1 MFILFDPVKI
11 YPGSYPKETIRNE
24 QKHFCR
30 RLFIAA
36 WFTVEK
42 NFFLS
47 SKLTVPKQGIG

>member
-1 MFILFDPVKI
+1 MFTLFDPVKI

-30 RLFIAA
+30 LFTAA